1 MPYQLLALA
10 RHLFQ
15 YGQVELCMNF
25 VLNWYY
31 VIKAKYTLAF
41 RGPFPFSAHFLRQND
56 EHCDGNLTEVNG
68 NPLQSI
74 SCVCCCQ
81 VSVCKQNG
89 SAVPLLQERN
99 SGLSPTFI
107 LYFIDCKA
115 KSTLPSGV
123 QFGAFVLTG
132 KNNATYCAIFW
143 GAKQR
148 TLQQNPTDLI
158 IVNGVHRALSA
169 LVSVSKRIRFPFLCS
184 QNATDKQKLPTV
196 VWTSPKT
203 HFLG

>member
-1 MPYQLLALA
+1 MGTHYSQS
-10 RHLFQ
+10 
-15 YGQVELCMNF
+15 V
-25 VLNWYY
+25 
-31 VIKAKYTLAF
+31 AF
-41 RGPFPFSAHFLRQND
+41 AAVRFPFANRTGVPFL
-56 EHCDGNLTEVNG
+56 CSKNG
-68 NPLQSI
+68 TAEQKSQSP
-74 SCVCCCQ
+74 SQC
-81 VSVCKQNG
+81 
-89 SAVPLLQERN
+89 
-99 SGLSPTFI
+99 GLSPTFI

-158 IVNGVHRALSA
+158 IVNRVHRALSA

-184 QNATDKQKLPTV
+184 QNATEKQKLPTV
-196 VWTSPKT
+196 VQTSPKT